1 MPDDALIDVERRGRV
16 LVVTMRREAKRNAV
30 DRAMADELDA
40 AFNLLED
47 DDELWAGVLAAT
59 GPVFSS
65 GSDLRAGGDY
75 VTERGGEYGLIR
87 RARRKPLIAAVD
99 GPALGGGLELVLA
112 CDLVVAASSASF
124 GLPEVARGLVP
135 TCAGLF
141 RGPRALPPNLARQL
155 ILTGDPIPA
164 ARAYEVGF
172 VNELVGPGEATAAA
186 IALAGR
192 ISRNS
197 PSAVRACL
205 AAVGELTEGDDA
217 LGWSA
222 TAAATAAIRGSQD
235 AEEGIRAFL
244 ERRDPAWTGR

>member
-1 MPDDALIDVERRGRV
+1 MTDTALVEVDRRGPV

-47 DDELWAGVLAAT
+47 DDALWAGVLAAT
-59 GPVFSS
+59 GPVFSA
-65 GSDLRAGGDY
+65 GSDLRARGDY

-112 CDLVVAASSASF
+112 CDLVVAATSATF

-135 TCAGLF
+135 TCGGLF

-164 ARAYEVGF
+164 ARAYEVGL
-172 VNELVGPGEATAAA
+172 VNELVDPGAAATAA
-186 IALAGR
+186 IALAER
-192 ISRNS
+192 ICRNS
-197 PSAVRACL
+197 PTAVRACL
-205 AAVGELTEGDDA
+205 AAVNALTAGDDA
-217 LGWSA
+217 AGWTS
-222 TAAATAAIRGSQD
+222 TAGATAAIAESED

-244 ERRDPAWTGR
+244 ERRSPAWTGR